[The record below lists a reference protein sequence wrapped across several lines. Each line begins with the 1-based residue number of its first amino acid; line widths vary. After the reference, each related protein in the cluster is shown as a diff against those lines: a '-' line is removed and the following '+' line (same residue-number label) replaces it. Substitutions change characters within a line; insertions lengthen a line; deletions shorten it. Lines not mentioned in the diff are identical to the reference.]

1 MNILCFYL
9 FQCVIYLS
17 YVSLYW
23 QPQQKDVIKALPKPL
38 PAYMVAGYM
47 SNKKEDD
54 KNEDEQ
60 EEVSFSFINFLF

>member
-1 MNILCFYL
+1 MNILCIYV

-17 YVSLYW
+17 HFSLYW

-47 SNKKEDD
+47 SNTKEDE

-60 EEVSFSFINFLF
+60 EEVRFSSS